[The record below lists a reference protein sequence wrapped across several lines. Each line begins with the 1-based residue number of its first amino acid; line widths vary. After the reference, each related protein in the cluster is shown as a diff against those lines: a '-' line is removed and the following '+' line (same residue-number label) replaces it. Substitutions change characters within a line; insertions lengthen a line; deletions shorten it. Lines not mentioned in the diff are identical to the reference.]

1 MTDIT
6 PVEQIWTFTLQETR
20 NIVYEVSAKDLDYPQ
35 NSKEAAQAFYD
46 FDITSGAVDFFI
58 GTASFKYRTFE
69 IEAL

>member
-1 MTDIT
+1 MTDLT

-46 FDITSGAVDFFI
+46 FDITSGLSEREDLIREELVNI
-58 GTASFKYRTFE
+58 T
-69 IEAL
+69 